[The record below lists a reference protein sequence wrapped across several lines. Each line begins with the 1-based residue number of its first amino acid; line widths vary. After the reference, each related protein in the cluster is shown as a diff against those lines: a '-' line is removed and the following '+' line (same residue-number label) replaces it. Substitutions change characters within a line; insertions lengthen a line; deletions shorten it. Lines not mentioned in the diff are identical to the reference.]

1 MRVSVCFFYQA
12 EDGIRDTSVTGVQ
25 TCALP
30 ILHRLLAR
38 CQVNDAETRVSQSCG
53 LVRVDAQVVWP
64 SVPKLPGHAHEMI
77 GIYALSVEVQDSCYA
92 THGFISFWRVRS
104 DGCLSSN
111 ELHGRH
117 QRQRDYRWLH
127 RPGLFFRG
135 TC

>member
-77 GIYALSVEVQDSCYA
+77 GIYALRSEERRVGDERKA
-92 THGFISFWRVRS
+92 TGYSGRGRSTERVVAICGS
-104 DGCLSSN
+104 G
-111 ELHGRH
+111 
-117 QRQRDYRWLH
+117 
-127 RPGLFFRG
+127 
-135 TC
+135 